1 MSHATLLKALVLTP
15 KHTHTHRA
23 CVQNLQNRCATP
35 SLRQHAYAT
44 MRNHMHRTGMPTQ
57 LMHSHIHQ
65 ASTHTPQMRSRMQWI
80 NTLTTNSQSPET
92 SQMLTQPNRTR
103 SPRPACLRNKCAVT
117 CTGPACLRNKCA
129 VTCTEPTCLRN
140 KCAVACTGPTC
151 LRNKCAVTCTEPTA
165 YSKMLAQ
172 HSHQHPTFVQSHH
185 CESNSLAPAQTNG

>member
-80 NTLTTNSQSPET
+80 NTLTTNSQPPET
-92 SQMLTQPNRTR
+92 NQH
-103 SPRPACLRNKCAVT
+103 
-117 CTGPACLRNKCA
+117 
-129 VTCTEPTCLRN
+129 
-140 KCAVACTGPTC
+140 
-151 LRNKCAVTCTEPTA
+151 A
-165 YSKMLAQ
+165 YATKT
-172 HSHQHPTFVQSHH
+172 H
-185 CESNSLAPAQTNG
+185 SLAPASMPTQQMRSRMHRTCMPTQQMRSHMHRAHMPAQQMRSRMHRTNMPTQQMRSHMHRADSLLKNAGATFPPASYFCAVAPL